1 METQAK
7 HTPTPWRVDTSEDTN
22 GMIIRA
28 TTEDEGDSY
37 EDIVAELESPDILL
51 SLDSVPEDRE
61 TEAKANAEFIV
72 KACNSYDKMREL
84 LSAAYQK
91 LYIADRIIDP
101 YTEEDGE
108 DIAGQLFSEGLA
120 DEIDTFLQNT

>member
-1 METQAK
+1 MYTQEK
-7 HTPTPWRVDTSEDTN
+7 HTPTPWNTDGLAIVGQSPE
-22 GMIIRA
+22 MEVA
-28 TTEDEGDSY
+28 VCTTDR
-37 EDIVAELESPDILL
+37 DIP
-51 SLDSVPEDRE
+51 R
-61 TEAKANAEFIV
+61 TEADANAEFIV

>member
-7 HTPTPWRVDTSEDTN
+7 HTPTPYKACKSHEDFN
-22 GMIIRA
+22 GPFF
-28 TTEDEGDSY
+28 D
-37 EDIVAELESPDILL
+37 LEE
-51 SLDSVPEDRE
+51 EDRAE
-61 TEAKANAEFIV
+61 YDAKPYTSIESASGIVCNAHDLFTFRQGDAEFIV

-108 DIAGQLFSEGLA
+108 DIAGQSFSEGLA
-120 DEIDTFLQNT
+120 DEIDAFLQNT

>member
-7 HTPTPWRVDTSEDTN
+7 HTPTPWSVHKNADGSQRIDGQGLASIAVLSAFFSELQ
-22 GMIIRA
+22 G
-28 TTEDEGDSY
+28 EQE
-37 EDIVAELESPDILL
+37 
-51 SLDSVPEDRE
+51 
-61 TEAKANAEFIV
+61 ANAEFIV
-72 KACNSYDKMREL
+72 KACNDYHKMLEL

-91 LYIADRIIDP
+91 LYIADHLIDP

>member
-28 TTEDEGDSY
+28 TTEEGGDSY

-72 KACNSYDKMREL
+72 KACNSYEKLSEIMGLAFTLAAMATSQYKDMIEMDNLGRRL
-84 LSAAYQK
+84 LSMITKQRK
-91 LYIADRIIDP
+91 I
-101 YTEEDGE
+101 
-108 DIAGQLFSEGLA
+108 
-120 DEIDTFLQNT
+120 QNT

>member
-7 HTPTPWRVDTSEDTN
+7 HTPTPWERSSESAYKILTPGGGLLAETSYHWVD
-22 GMIIRA
+22 
-28 TTEDEGDSY
+28 
-37 EDIVAELESPDILL
+37 PL
-51 SLDSVPEDRE
+51 SARL
-61 TEAKANAEFIV
+61 NAEFIV

-91 LYIADRIIDP
+91 LYIADSLIDP

-108 DIAGQLFSEGLA
+108 DIAGQLFSEGSA
-120 DEIDTFLQNT
+120 DEIDTFLQNTCKPLTS